1 MPRTKVSRIT
11 VPAPDKPGRILIID
25 DQEENVH
32 LLERILASAGYEDI
46 ASTTNSVDAHRLQTQ
61 FKPDLVLLD
70 LHMTGKDGFQVLEEI
85 VAHTGGAEH
94 VPVLMITA
102 DDSAEVKRRALA
114 LGAKDFLSKPFD
126 SAEVLLRIRN
136 LLETRFLYRKL
147 RRQNTELEL
156 KVTERTRELE
166 QSQLE
171 MLERLA
177 AAVEFRDDDT
187 GNHTKRVAQVS
198 ALLGEA
204 IGLEATTVELI
215 RRAAPLHDIGKVGI
229 PDNILLKAGPLTGEE
244 FEIMKT
250 HTVIGS
256 RMLSKGRSEL
266 VRFSQRVARNHH
278 EWWDGSGY
286 PDRVSGQAIPL
297 EARIVAAADFLD
309 ALTHD
314 RPYRPA
320 WGIDD
325 TLGRSSAGPGVT
337 SIRPLPM
344 PFSESTGERAQCWW
358 RSTARGGFL
367 AFRRPPTA
375 ATSGGKPCDGHRAD
389 VAQISTIAVPR
400 AAEWA
405 EDLVSEGRSWSS
417 RSA

>member
-1 MPRTKVSRIT
+1 MSQVRAVRPEN
-11 VPAPDKPGRILIID
+11 PGRILIVD
-25 DQEENVH
+25 DQEANI
-32 LLERILASAGYEDI
+32 LLLAKILAKAGYEDI
-46 ASTTNSVDAHRLQTQ
+46 ASTTNSADAHALQKQ

-70 LHMTGKDGFQVLEEI
+70 VHMNGKDGFEVLQELVSHESD
-85 VAHTGGAEH
+85 TER

-102 DDSAEVKRRALA
+102 DDSASVKRRALA

-126 SAEVLLRIRN
+126 SGEVLLRIRN
-136 LLETRFLYRKL
+136 LLETHFLYRKL
-147 RRQNTELEL
+147 RRQNTELEQ
-156 KVTERTRELE
+156 KVTERTTELE

-171 MLERLA
+171 VLDRLA

-198 ALLGEA
+198 VMLGEA
-204 IGLEATTVELI
+204 IGLESATLELI
-215 RRAAPLHDIGKVGI
+215 GRAAPLHDIGKVGI

-250 HTVIGS
+250 HTVIGA

-266 VRFSQRVARNHH
+266 VRFSQRIARSHH

-286 PDRVSGQAIPL
+286 PDRVSGQSIPL

-320 WGIDD
+320 WGMDD
-325 TLGRSSAGPGVT
+325 TLAEIKRRSGSHFDPKVADALLG
-337 SIRPLPM
+337 IDWRA
-344 PFSESTGERAQCWW
+344 STVLK
-358 RSTARGGFL
+358 S
-367 AFRRPPTA
+367 
-375 ATSGGKPCDGHRAD
+375 
-389 VAQISTIAVPR
+389 
-400 AAEWA
+400 
-405 EDLVSEGRSWSS
+405 
-417 RSA
+417 

>member
-1 MPRTKVSRIT
+1 MSQPKLSQPKSPR
-11 VPAPDKPGRILIID
+11 PDKPARILIID
-25 DQEENVH
+25 DEETNIR
-32 LLERILASAGYEDI
+32 LLEKILAKAGYEDV
-46 ASTTNSVDAHRLQTQ
+46 ASTTNSVDAHALQRK

-70 LHMTGKDGFQVLEEI
+70 VHMSGKDGFQVLEEI
-85 VAHTGGAEH
+85 VAQSGDSEQ

-102 DDSAEVKRRALA
+102 DDSAHVKRRALA
-114 LGAKDFLSKPFD
+114 LGAKDFLNKPFD

-147 RRQNTELEL
+147 RRQNTELEQ
-156 KVTERTRELE
+156 KVTDRTRELE

-171 MLERLA
+171 VLDRLA

-187 GNHTKRVAQVS
+187 GNHTKRVAQIS
-198 ALLGEA
+198 AMLGQA
-204 IGLEATTVELI
+204 IGLESTTVELI
-215 RRAAPLHDIGKVGI
+215 SRAAPLHDIGKVGI

-266 VRFSQRVARNHH
+266 VRFSQRIARSHH

-320 WGIDD
+320 WGMDD
-325 TLGRSSAGPGVT
+325 TLAEIKRRAGSHFDPTVASALLGIDWRT
-337 SIRPLPM
+337 SEVL
-344 PFSESTGERAQCWW
+344 
-358 RSTARGGFL
+358 
-367 AFRRPPTA
+367 
-375 ATSGGKPCDGHRAD
+375 
-389 VAQISTIAVPR
+389 VA
-400 AAEWA
+400 
-405 EDLVSEGRSWSS
+405 
-417 RSA
+417 